1 VFEVWDSDLLLAKMR
16 NKKNLMKK
24 NKSIL
29 VKKLKISNLFKNYN

>member
-1 VFEVWDSDLLLAKMR
+1 LAKMR